1 MAAVAALARTLRD
14 ALRFA
19 AVASRKEQKERLRQ
33 ERLAKEEA
41 SRHADARARLRRNA
55 LVGVLGVAAIAGVV
69 IAVAS
74 GGGGNSGD
82 KPASAGKVPAVA
94 IPAVKETNLTAAA
107 SAAGCALRT
116 FPDFG
121 SQHTTS
127 PVTYKTNPPT
137 SGPHYPVPASDGLYD
152 SGSTP
157 PTGRLVH
164 AMEHGRVEIQYRPGT
179 PKRTIGQLETLFNE
193 PAGGQGPGYLTLLFE
208 NRTGMRYAVAASA
221 WTHLLAC
228 RRLTSR
234 TFDALRAFRKAYL
247 LKGPEVIPQPE

>member
-1 MAAVAALARTLRD
+1 MPLP
-14 ALRFA
+14 FA
-19 AVASRKEQKERLRQ
+19 AVASRKDQKERLRQ
-33 ERLAKEEA
+33 ERLAKEESA
-41 SRHADARARLRRNA
+41 RRAEARARLRRNA
-55 LVGVLGVAAIAGVV
+55 IFAVLGVAAVVGVV

-74 GGGGNSGD
+74 GGGGGSGN
-82 KPASAGKVPAVA
+82 KPSGVGKIPAVA
-94 IPAVKETNLTAAA
+94 IPPAKEMKLAAAA

-116 FPDFG
+116 FSNFG

-152 SGSTP
+152 PGSTP
-157 PTGRLVH
+157 PAGRLVH

-193 PAGGQGPGYLTLLFE
+193 PAGGQGPGYVTLLFE
-208 NRTGMRYAVAASA
+208 NRTGMSYAVAATA
-221 WTHLLAC
+221 WTQLLAC
-228 RRLTSR
+228 RRLTPR